1 MHIVAED
8 QKRPKK
14 GRTGMERLFRR
25 INDATMV
32 VQLVCWLF
40 YTSTVA
46 RRGVKTFAHDMWG
59 TDTTFQLS
67 EVLEFK
73 LSNCSYRTVTDLYA
87 FTELNLTLT
96 RDNTNELWID
106 FAAQVRLL
114 IVVTAVLMVVAALN
128 KFMFLQNMFHY
139 RFHHLYL
146 HKEIVTAT
154 EFVLI
159 AYQLFLLIALAPQ
172 QSLFTGYLRYC
183 NVRQTNYLPFVSST
197 SLWVFFSV
205 TVAVHFFSVCCF
217 MWNALPK
224 QGLVD
229 DDVDPANPPVWR
241 MLQSI
246 LDQEA
251 AQKAE
256 DKRAKRHD
264 AVQLGN
270 SMRSGGHAPASS
282 GMLRGSSLQSGSVD
296 PQLLMRMPSPQNGG
310 GRHASPWSPRK
321 EASRNGPPPPPPTF
335 FDR

>member
-32 VQLVCWLF
+32 LQLVCWLF

-46 RRGVKTFAHDMWG
+46 RRGVKTFAYDMWG
-59 TDTTFQLS
+59 TGTTFQLS
-67 EVLEFK
+67 EVLEYK
-73 LSNCSYRTVTDLYA
+73 LANCSYHTVTDLYA

-96 RDNTNELWID
+96 RDNTNEMWID
-106 FAAQVRLL
+106 FAAHVRLL
-114 IVVTAVLMVVAALN
+114 VVATAVLMVVASVN

-154 EFVLI
+154 EFILI
-159 AYQLFLLIALAPQ
+159 GYQLFLLVTLEPQ
-172 QSLFTGYLRYC
+172 KSLFMLYLRHC

-197 SLWVFFSV
+197 SLWVFFAV

-224 QGLVD
+224 LGLVE
-229 DDVDPANPPVWR
+229 DDVDPSNPPVWR
-241 MLQSI
+241 VLQSI
-246 LDQEA
+246 LDQDA
-251 AQKAE
+251 THKAD
-256 DKRAKRHD
+256 DKRAKRQD

-270 SMRSGGHAPASS
+270 AMRSDHGSASS
-282 GMLRGSSLQSGSVD
+282 GMLRAGSLQSGAVD
-296 PQLLMRMPSPQNGG
+296 PQLLMRMPSPQNGR
-310 GRHASPWSPRK
+310 GRHGSPRSPRK
-321 EASRNGPPPPPPTF
+321 DGGRNGPPPPPPTF